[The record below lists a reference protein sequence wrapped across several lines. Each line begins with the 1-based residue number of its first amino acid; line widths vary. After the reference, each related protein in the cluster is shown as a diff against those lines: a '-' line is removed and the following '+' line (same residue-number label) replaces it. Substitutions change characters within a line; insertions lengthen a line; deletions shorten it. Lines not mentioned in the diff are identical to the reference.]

1 MDDVGEAYEAG
12 DGDGSVKKRG
22 RVKVIYGVKQRKWN
36 SSKIPPDSLDA
47 LKMAGSIADFTERE
61 EVFEQNRAGLM
72 KLIRFFTS
80 LTFKE

>member
-1 MDDVGEAYEAG
+1 MDDVEEATEGG
-12 DGDGSVKKRG
+12 DNDGSVKKRG

-47 LKMAGSIADFTERE
+47 LKIAGRISDFAERE

-72 KLIRFFTS
+72 KLIRF
-80 LTFKE
+80 LLV